1 METNGAILFGI
12 LKRCVHIKAASQL
25 ATFNIDTNGTH
36 STACNRKGRAHKD
49 DFIKRWSN
57 GWIQERKLDN
67 LVFQLLDSTSLKQ
80 FTGTV

>member
-1 METNGAILFGI
+1 METNVAILFGI

-80 FTGTV
+80 FTDTV

>member
-1 METNGAILFGI
+1 MDVAILFGI

-25 ATFNIDTNGTH
+25 ATFNIDTNGIH
-36 STACNRKGRAHKD
+36 NTASNWKGRAHKD

-57 GWIQERKLDN
+57 GWIQERKQDN